1 VIRRSCLMVSDWFT
15 ASRRLQGARGEL
27 ARRLQDQ
34 IAVALRQASLGLRL
48 SSIAQLGREP
58 RRGEAHLIERMAGAI
73 VVDESFHCVRICPRH
88 RRAGV
93 PHSGEK
99 PLDPRQIRGTSPR
112 AWSPPMLS
120 PRSAREAARAVVSDL
135 AGLPV
140 CPVTGTT
147 DNHECQRRETPNRT
161 GERHQLNYTIARACP
176 LCRFKPGAWDRSTAV
191 SLKTG
196 TLRLSH
202 SILGKTRDAPMS
214 TPIAISRKCAR
225 DPEGPPDSVSATG
238 CTTPPGLGLLSG
250 DTAWVLAEN
259 PRLISSH

>member
-1 VIRRSCLMVSDWFT
+1 
-15 ASRRLQGARGEL
+15 
-27 ARRLQDQ
+27 
-34 IAVALRQASLGLRL
+34 
-48 SSIAQLGREP
+48 
-58 RRGEAHLIERMAGAI
+58 
-73 VVDESFHCVRICPRH
+73 
-88 RRAGV
+88 
-93 PHSGEK
+93 
-99 PLDPRQIRGTSPR
+99 
-112 AWSPPMLS
+112 MLS

-250 DTAWVLAEN
+250 DTAWVLPETRTLWGEAGAYAHDVYAAHRPLFPELPEQLPIVIGITAYGHCLGLTRGSKSG
-259 PRLISSH
+259 PRITLAFNLFATGRRRVMTP